1 MATLATSATLAGS
14 AHKIK
19 DGEPGSFANRIQV
32 LLQLEYRIND
42 AGKYEFR
49 YRTAAKPATW
59 DQKALS
65 REVEQ
70 VKWKPFLEKAAFES
84 SLDIGI
90 AGADTLVYVETV
102 GSHFFWSV
110 TRDALT
116 TAEDHSDLYGEL
128 RYLDGDEWVKREDF
142 DKHFC
147 RLMRF
152 KAKFN
157 AAGAKGES
165 HKFSYNVLL
174 RDRFG
179 DMVEYEIDPDIKNPS
194 V

>member
-1 MATLATSATLAGS
+1 MATLATSAPLTGS
-14 AHKIK
+14 AHRIR
-19 DGEPGSFANRIQV
+19 DGEPATFANRIQV

-42 AGKYEFR
+42 SGLYEFR
-49 YRTAAKPATW
+49 YRTAAKPASL
-59 DQKALS
+59 DRQALADEAERS
-65 REVEQ
+65 D
-70 VKWKPFLEKAAFES
+70 WTPFREKAHFEA

-90 AGADTLVYVETV
+90 AGADTLVYVETF
-102 GSHFFWSV
+102 GPHLFWSL
-110 TRDALT
+110 TRDAVT
-116 TAEDHSDLYGEL
+116 TQEDHSDLYGEL
-128 RYLDGDEWVKREDF
+128 RYLDGDDWVKREDF
-142 DKHFC
+142 GQHFC
-147 RLMRF
+147 RMMRF
-152 KAKFN
+152 KAKLN